1 MKCIKKLGYIKNNNG
16 KFDVCVVDHLGDLW
30 LATYDPIEDEYDTL
44 AIVNDLADAQRQANK
59 MFQTQGEYVV
69 TASKQ
74 IKASEDMQ
82 MDNEILFTPA
92 ALLDFLQQ
100 IDELSDKDI
109 IINENSGSITV
120 TIGESTYEINKGDAE
135 EVEVEPETVDEVAE
149 INETAYEELD
159 DVEYTEIDDEE
170 VVEGGLIKETL
181 KTLAVGGMVRL
192 TSKLLGKD
200 VAESMF
206 KK

>member
-1 MKCIKKLGYIKNNNG
+1 
-16 KFDVCVVDHLGDLW
+16 
-30 LATYDPIEDEYDTL
+30 
-44 AIVNDLADAQRQANK
+44 
-59 MFQTQGEYVV
+59 
-69 TASKQ
+69 
-74 IKASEDMQ
+74 

-109 IINENSGSITV
+109 IVDENGSSITV
-120 TIGESTYEINKGDAE
+120 TIGDSTYEIRKGDAE

-149 INETAYEELD
+149 INESTYEELD
-159 DVEYTEIDDEE
+159 DVEYTELDDEE

-200 VAESMF
+200 VAESIF